1 VNSIKY
7 LLLLLLFI
15 LAGCT
20 DSNNKNSNTSSINEI
35 SYTDQSNIDS
45 MSAYSKCLEMLNEY
59 ESILDDLQNLS
70 LAVEAKDLEA
80 LSDVVK
86 ISQVATQWV
95 EKWKKIIQNQDLNSD
110 EINQLIQKYEDL
122 LKKYN

>member
-1 VNSIKY
+1 MNSIKY

>member
-59 ESILDDLQNLS
+59 ESILDELQNLS

>member
-1 VNSIKY
+1 MNSIKY

-59 ESILDDLQNLS
+59 ESILDELQNLS